1 MAIHANSLARSGNP
15 LALGNAR
22 MDQKV
27 HMAIPVCGRSLCCA
41 FIPHANVHTHS
52 QSLGRPLHEPLKCPL
67 TPPLGQSAE
76 GDRHLRR
83 GADMNSDRP
92 AKIAKRLGIGLKALR
107 LWEAE
112 GLIKPHRLA
121 NGWRVFRDED
131 ITAAWRIAA
140 LKQLGFSLSAIKA
153 LLSRGTP
160 SLDVIL
166 SVQERALN
174 EQALQ
179 IQRAQKAI
187 QAAREKLAG
196 GAHLD
201 ADALIILHQETN
213 MSTNF
218 INPTTEKLWES
229 TFSPEQIH
237 TLKERPFT
245 PEEQERVGAAWASV
259 ITEAD
264 RLRVIGDPASEAALA
279 LGRRWF
285 SLVREFTRSDP
296 GMIASS
302 RDFYAQGF
310 ADPTTASQMPFDK
323 GVWDFIHKVAEQLV
337 ARGEAIT

>member
-1 MAIHANSLARSGNP
+1 M
-15 LALGNAR
+15 NA
-22 MDQKV
+22 
-27 HMAIPVCGRSLCCA
+27 
-41 FIPHANVHTHS
+41 
-52 QSLGRPLHEPLKCPL
+52 
-67 TPPLGQSAE
+67 
-76 GDRHLRR
+76 
-83 GADMNSDRP
+83 DRP
-92 AKIAKRLGIGLKALR
+92 AQIAKRLGIGLKALR

-131 ITAAWRIAA
+131 VTAAWRIAA
-140 LKQLGFSLSAIKA
+140 LKQLGFSLRSIKG
-153 LLSRGTP
+153 LLIRGTP
-160 SLDVIL
+160 SLEVIL

-174 EQALQ
+174 EQSLQ

-218 INPTTEKLWES
+218 INPTTEKLWEA
-229 TFSPEQIH
+229 TFSPDQIH
-237 TLKERPFT
+237 ALKERPFT
-245 PEEQERVGAAWASV
+245 SEDQVRVGNAWASI

-264 RLRVIGDPASEAALA
+264 RLRAIGDPSSEAALA

-285 SLVREFTRSDP
+285 ELVREFTQSDP

-302 RDFYAQGF
+302 RDFYTQRF
-310 ADPTTASQMPFDK
+310 ANPKTADHMPFDK
-323 GVWDFIHKVAEQLV
+323 GIWEFIRKIAEQLI
-337 ARGEAIT
+337 ARGETIT

>member
-1 MAIHANSLARSGNP
+1 MQNEIVTERL
-15 LALGNAR
+15 
-22 MDQKV
+22 
-27 HMAIPVCGRSLCCA
+27 
-41 FIPHANVHTHS
+41 
-52 QSLGRPLHEPLKCPL
+52 
-67 TPPLGQSAE
+67 
-76 GDRHLRR
+76 

-92 AKIAKRLGIGLKALR
+92 ATIAKRLGIGLKALR

-131 ITAAWRIAA
+131 VTAAWRIAA
-140 LKQLGFSLSAIKA
+140 LKQLGFSLRAIKA

-174 EQALQ
+174 EQLSQ

-187 QAAREKLAG
+187 LAAREKLAG

-213 MSTNF
+213 MSNNF

-237 TLKERPFT
+237 TLKERPF
-245 PEEQERVGAAWASV
+245 PSEEQERTGAAWASV

-264 RLRVIGDPASEAALA
+264 RLRVIGDPSSEAALA

-285 SLVREFTRSDP
+285 SLVREFTQSDP

-302 RDFYAQGF
+302 REFYAKGF
-310 ADPTTASQMPFDK
+310 ASPTTASQMPFDK
-323 GVWDFIHKVAEQLV
+323 AVWDFIGKVAEQLV
-337 ARGEAIT
+337 ARGETIT